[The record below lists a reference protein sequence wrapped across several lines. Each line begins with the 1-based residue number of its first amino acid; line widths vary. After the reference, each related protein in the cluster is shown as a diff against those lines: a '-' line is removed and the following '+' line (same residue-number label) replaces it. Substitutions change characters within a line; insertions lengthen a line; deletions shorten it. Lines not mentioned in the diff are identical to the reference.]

1 MKNLSENFTLEE
13 LTNSIAAKNLGIDNT
28 PPAIAIAC
36 LRSLAINVL
45 QPARDFIEAPIT
57 VSSGYRSPQLNKVL
71 GGAKKSQHITGEAAD
86 IVCFDNSLLFNF
98 IRNQLEFDQLIWE
111 FGTDEQPDWI
121 HVSYSM
127 SANRMEVLR
136 AKKVGKKTVYNFI

>member
-1 MKNLSENFTLEE
+1 MKKLSENFTLEE